1 MRMKTPSRTRAAS
14 VLLSTVAL
22 ALAACSSTQVDLR
35 SQVALP
41 QNFEQASQANGQKNP
56 QAALDISRWWQQW
69 NDPVLS
75 QLIEQGLQ
83 HGHDVRIARSRLQEA
98 RAHSR
103 LALANQGPMAGANA
117 NLSRLDGRIS
127 NPLDDSSRAALRQMP
142 VASGLANDSFKLQGN
157 SLTGGFTASWEPDI
171 FGQKRSDADAA
182 RHAALGVQ
190 EQLHGAQLLLAAD
203 MAEHYF
209 QARAAQSRLH
219 DAQRHIVALQRL
231 LQYAQGRFQ
240 AGQVNA
246 YHVQQVRMQLAA
258 AQARHSTIGAE
269 YAAHVRSI
277 AVLAGQTPQGFR
289 LPDSRVDVLAVQAA
303 APAGTTPKG
312 MLERRPDLR
321 AHAAQV
327 QAHAAKLASAKADLL
342 PRFSIEF
349 LGQGSIGVDSATD
362 LKGWG
367 SLLRLGIQVPLF
379 TNGRIQANIA
389 AADARLQTALLQ
401 YDRTL
406 LRALGEVDSAYQAH
420 TALKRQN
427 ALLLSAHQQAEKQV
441 SAADKLF
448 RYGHHTL
455 DDALRARL
463 NEAELHTQLTQ
474 SRLAQAQAAV
484 ALYKAL
490 GGGWGEE

>member
-1 MRMKTPSRTRAAS
+1 MKTPSHTGIAS
-14 VLLSTVAL
+14 VLLSTIAL
-22 ALAACSSTQVDLR
+22 ALAACSGTRVDLR

-41 QNFEQASQANGQKNP
+41 QAFEQAPPAAAASRE
-56 QAALDISRWWQQW
+56 AALDISRWWQQW
-69 NDPVLS
+69 HDPVLS

-103 LALANQGPMAGANA
+103 LATADQGPVVGANA
-117 NLSRLDGRIS
+117 RLAHLEGRIG
-127 NPLDDSSRAALRQMP
+127 NPLSESSRAALQHLP
-142 VASGLANDSFKLQGN
+142 AAAGLGQDSFKLQG
-157 SLTGGFTASWEPDI
+157 SGLTGGLTASWEPDF
-171 FGQKRSDADAA
+171 FGHKRSDADAA

-190 EQLHGAQLLLAAD
+190 EQLHGAQLLLAAS

-219 DAQRHIVALQRL
+219 SAQRHIAALQRL
-231 LQYAQGRFQ
+231 LQYVQGRFQ
-240 AGQVNA
+240 AGQINA
-246 YHVQQVRMQLAA
+246 YPVQQVRTQLAA
-258 AQARHSTIGAE
+258 AQARHSAIGAE
-269 YAAHVRSI
+269 YAAQVRSI

-289 LPDSRVDVLAVQAA
+289 LPDSGVDVLAVQAA
-303 APAGTTPKG
+303 APAGQTPQG
-312 MLERRPDLR
+312 LLERRPDLR

-327 QAHAAKLASAKADLL
+327 QAHAAKLASAQADLL

-349 LGQGSIGVDSATD
+349 LGQGRIGVDSATD

-367 SLLRLGIQVPLF
+367 SLLSLGLQVPLF

-401 YDRTL
+401 YDQAL

-420 TALKRQN
+420 SALLQQN
-427 ALLLSAHQQAEKQV
+427 ARLASAHRQALQQVRVAEQ
-441 SAADKLF
+441 LF
-448 RYGHHTL
+448 RHGQHTL
-455 DDALRARL
+455 DEALRARL
-463 NEAELHTQLTQ
+463 NEADLHSQLTQ

-490 GGGWGEE
+490 GGGWSAE

>member
-1 MRMKTPSRTRAAS
+1 MRMKKSIFPTRRAS
-14 VLLSTVAL
+14 LPGLLLCA
-22 ALAACSSTQVDLR
+22 ALAACSSTRVDLR
-35 SQVALP
+35 SQVDLP
-41 QNFEQASQANGQKNP
+41 QAFEQTP
-56 QAALDISRWWQQW
+56 QAAEHGAALNISRWWQQW
-69 NDPVLS
+69 NDPVLT

-98 RAHSR
+98 RANSR
-103 LALANQGPMAGANA
+103 LASANQGPMAAANA
-117 NLSRLDGRIS
+117 NLTRVDAHIG
-127 NPLDDSSRAALRQMP
+127 NPLNESSRAALQQMP
-142 VASGLANDSFKLQGN
+142 VVSAFGQDTFKLNGS
-157 SLTGGFTASWEPDI
+157 SLTSGFTASWEPDI

-182 RHAALGVQ
+182 RHATLGVQ

-219 DAQRHIVALQRL
+219 SAQRQIATLQRL

-240 AGQVNA
+240 AGQINA
-246 YHVQQVRMQLAA
+246 YHVQQVRLQLAA
-258 AQARHSTIGAE
+258 ALARHSTIGAE

-289 LPDSRVDVLAVQAA
+289 LPDSGVDVLAVQAA
-303 APAGTTPKG
+303 APAGQTPQG
-312 MLERRPDLR
+312 LLERRPDLR

-349 LGQGSIGVDSATD
+349 LGQGSISVISATD

-367 SLLRLGIQVPLF
+367 SLLRVGLQVPLF
-379 TNGRIQANIA
+379 TNGRIQASIA

-401 YDRTL
+401 YDQTL

-420 TALKRQN
+420 A
-427 ALLLSAHQQAEKQV
+427 ALLQQNERLASAHQQAEKQV

-448 RYGHHTL
+448 RHGQHTL

-463 NEAELHTQLTQ
+463 NEADLHTQLTQ

-490 GGGWGEE
+490 GGGWSAE